1 MVSALVSYLIRQGVY
16 KSGEIAVLTPYLGQ
30 FKKFQQKLG
39 SSMQIIVNDRDTEDL
54 ASLEVDV
61 DNKLSKNKKSPAKIS
76 ALDGIRAATVD
87 NFQGEEADV
96 VIVSLVRSNKEKKC
110 GFFSVSNRINVLL
123 SRARYGIYIIG
134 NSHTCSNVP
143 IWTQVI
149 EILGH
154 KSNIGR
160 ELELQY
166 PKHPETRNLVS
177 QPDHFVQFS
186 PNGGCNVRCDR
197 KLDCGHLCT
206 GSCHSAFLHDT
217 FKCMK
222 DCPRP
227 KKNCTHP
234 CRKRCGEP
242 CGTMCTETI
251 CNAGLSLPCGH
262 TIDIVECWRAQ
273 DPDAIQCSITVEKL
287 VSGCRHK
294 VKLPCHRDV
303 SSDSYSCRSE
313 CGFRQPCGHACKAKC
328 SNCFRKKGGKVV
340 TNHLTTCQQICG
352 RDYNACNHRCEAV
365 CHQGADCL
373 PCPSPCQNQCVHSKC
388 GKICHEP
395 CAPCAKKICSSSC
408 PHSKCNIP

>member
-154 KSNIGR
+154 K
-160 ELELQY
+160 
-166 PKHPETRNLVS
+166 
-177 QPDHFVQFS
+177 
-186 PNGGCNVRCDR
+186 
-197 KLDCGHLCT
+197 
-206 GSCHSAFLHDT
+206 
-217 FKCMK
+217 
-222 DCPRP
+222 
-227 KKNCTHP
+227 
-234 CRKRCGEP
+234 
-242 CGTMCTETI
+242 
-251 CNAGLSLPCGH
+251 
-262 TIDIVECWRAQ
+262 
-273 DPDAIQCSITVEKL
+273 
-287 VSGCRHK
+287 
-294 VKLPCHRDV
+294 
-303 SSDSYSCRSE
+303 
-313 CGFRQPCGHACKAKC
+313 
-328 SNCFRKKGGKVV
+328 
-340 TNHLTTCQQICG
+340 
-352 RDYNACNHRCEAV
+352 
-365 CHQGADCL
+365 
-373 PCPSPCQNQCVHSKC
+373 
-388 GKICHEP
+388 
-395 CAPCAKKICSSSC
+395 
-408 PHSKCNIP
+408 

>member
-1 MVSALVSYLIRQGVY
+1 MPNLPFSVFDTQRRIHPSISELVQSTLYPTLANSNTVAEYPRVPGITKRLFWLHHKHPKSGWNNSQDTIKTSYSNEFEIDMVSALVSYLIRQGVY

-186 PNGGCNVRCDR
+186 PNGGCNRRGGVGDFAFDQAAIQMGSLIEASALGLQCDI
-197 KLDCGHLCT
+197 LLISDYIDL
-206 GSCHSAFLHDT
+206 
-217 FKCMK
+217 
-222 DCPRP
+222 
-227 KKNCTHP
+227 
-234 CRKRCGEP
+234 CRKSADGSR
-242 CGTMCTETI
+242 
-251 CNAGLSLPCGH
+251 
-262 TIDIVECWRAQ
+262 
-273 DPDAIQCSITVEKL
+273 
-287 VSGCRHK
+287 
-294 VKLPCHRDV
+294 
-303 SSDSYSCRSE
+303 
-313 CGFRQPCGHACKAKC
+313 
-328 SNCFRKKGGKVV
+328 GG
-340 TNHLTTCQQICG
+340 
-352 RDYNACNHRCEAV
+352 
-365 CHQGADCL
+365 
-373 PCPSPCQNQCVHSKC
+373 
-388 GKICHEP
+388 
-395 CAPCAKKICSSSC
+395 
-408 PHSKCNIP
+408 